1 MVRRNPDAVAL
12 CVIGL
17 ILLIGSVP
25 SFLIRQAEWQVKPLK
40 MEMQIPKEDLRALHD
55 QLQAQKDEMRRQ
67 AEELRR
73 SLHQ

>member
-25 SFLIRQAEWQVKPLK
+25 NYLIRQSEWQVKPLR
-40 MEMQIPKEDLRALHD
+40 MEMQIPKEDLRELHK

-73 SLHQ
+73 SLHP